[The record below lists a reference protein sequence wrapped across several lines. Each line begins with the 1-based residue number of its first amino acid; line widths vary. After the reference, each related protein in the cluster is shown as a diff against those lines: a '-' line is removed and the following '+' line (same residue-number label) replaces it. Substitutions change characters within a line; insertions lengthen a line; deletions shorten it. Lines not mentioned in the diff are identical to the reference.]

1 MVAGSILPLADPI
14 LYQMHCLMRC
24 IIMTTL
30 LVVLHLLFINVS
42 GVERVRW
49 DAVQLDRWLQ
59 RSQWTFRM
67 EGELVT
73 HVVWILDQDVFALWL
88 LEHEI
93 GNGSDDTPTVRQ
105 RDIHLPG
112 KV

>member
-1 MVAGSILPLADPI
+1 MVAGSILPLSGPI

-24 IIMTTL
+24 IIMATL
-30 LVVLHLLFINVS
+30 LVVLHLLLINVT
-42 GVERVRW
+42 GVECVRW

-59 RSQWTFRM
+59 RSQWAFSM

-93 GNGSDDTPTVRQ
+93 GNCSNNTPTVRQ
-105 RDIHLPG
+105 RDVHLSG